1 MYLNLL
7 LKEKLKKK
15 KKKTEEGTGDLIGNK
30 NVVKITKVS
39 KTSPQNNLE
48 RVTNEEK
55 RYIFLEQR
63 QKITDD
69 LRLI

>member
-7 LKEKLKKK
+7 LKEKLKK

>member
-7 LKEKLKKK
+7 LKEKLKKT
-15 KKKTEEGTGDLIGNK
+15 KKTEEGTGDLIGNK

>member
-7 LKEKLKKK
+7 LKEKL

>member
-15 KKKTEEGTGDLIGNK
+15 QKTEEGTGDLIGNK

>member
-7 LKEKLKKK
+7 LKEKLK

>member
-15 KKKTEEGTGDLIGNK
+15 KKTEEGTGDLFGNK

>member
-1 MYLNLL
+1 MHLNLF
-7 LKEKLKKK
+7 LKRKL
-15 KKKTEEGTGDLIGNK
+15 KKKTEEGTGDLICNK
-30 NVVKITKVS
+30 NVKITKVS
-39 KTSPQNNLE
+39 KISPQNNLE

-69 LRLI
+69 QRLI